1 MMAKIEADTIPIEV
15 VGLPKDD
22 IETRKAEIKFRRSVE
37 ALAHVYSDISEARA
51 IVKSSSLQK
60 ESKRYEV
67 RVLIKL
73 PKEQFDL
80 TDEGW
85 SVEEVFENIGVKLKR
100 LMTKPRD
107 KPSHRRHATRVELER
122 ERFAE

>member
-1 MMAKIEADTIPIEV
+1 MSDQASATFPIEV

-22 IETRKAEIKFRRSVE
+22 IDTRRAEMKFRRSVE
-37 ALAHVYSDISEARA
+37 ALALVHPDMSEARA
-51 IVKSSSLQK
+51 IVKTSFDAK
-60 ESKRYEV
+60 GPKRYEI

-73 PKEQFDL
+73 PKEQFDFS
-80 TDEGW
+80 DEAW
-85 SVEEVFENIGVKLKR
+85 SVEELFENVGVKLKR

-107 KPSHRRHATRVELER
+107 KPSHRRHPSRMEAET

>member
-1 MMAKIEADTIPIEV
+1 MSEQGASQIQIEV

-22 IETRKAEIKFRRSVE
+22 IETRKAELKFRRSVE
-37 ALAHVYSDISEARA
+37 AFAQIHPDLSEARA
-51 IVKSSSLQK
+51 IVKTSSLPK
-60 ESKRYEV
+60 DRRRYEV
-67 RVLIKL
+67 SVLIKL

-85 SVEEVFENIGVKLKR
+85 SIEEVFESVGLKLKR

-107 KPSHRRHATRVELER
+107 KPSHRRHLTRVELEA

>member
-1 MMAKIEADTIPIEV
+1 MAEQEFAEIPIEV
-15 VGLPKDD
+15 VGLPRDD
-22 IETRKAEIKFRRSVE
+22 IETRKAEMKFRKSVE
-37 ALAHVYSDISEARA
+37 ALSQIHRDMVEARA
-51 IVKSSSLQK
+51 IVKTSSLPK
-60 ESKRYEV
+60 DRKRFEV

-80 TDEGW
+80 TDDGW
-85 SVEEVFENIGVKLKR
+85 SVEEIFEKIGLKMKR

-107 KPSHRRHATRVELER
+107 KPSHRRHPTRVEFER